1 MVLKGESAVL
11 ETTNLKKVFK
21 KNVAVS
27 DVNLYLDKG
36 ESVGLLGPNGAG
48 KSTAISMISSLVKP
62 SAGDVTWH
70 GKSVVKDPNVIRMHL
85 GVVPQDIALYKE
97 LTAVENLR
105 FFGRIYGLR
114 GKELESQ
121 MANVLEIVGLTERKN
136 ELVKHYSGGMQRRVN
151 IAVALLHE
159 PEIIIMDEPTVGID
173 PQSRNYILEMV
184 QKLNEEQGMTVLYT
198 SHYMEEVER
207 LCDRIYIMDDGKV
220 IASGTKQELTSIL
233 SSEETIWIE
242 LDRSYPALAAEL
254 NEMDGVLRVTE
265 SDKGIKLIT
274 PKNSRLLGRIFQ
286 AAERQ
291 QAQITSL
298 NVQVPTL
305 EDVFLHL
312 TGRKLRD

>member
-1 MVLKGESAVL
+1 ML